1 MLKKEIVV
9 TTLVVALMKRLLQI
23 NKITR
28 QKIGLVGAV
37 CNRTSRG
44 ATQDRAVTNRTYG
57 LLAYFVNPQQR
68 L

>member
-57 LLAYFVNPQQR
+57 LLDYFVNVQ
-68 L
+68 